1 MTVMTIDFQK
11 TLTVLSSMYL
21 CKPTKD
27 VVEGW
32 RTALSENAPA
42 FLSGLKTALDGL
54 DVSSE
59 QEQEDLL
66 WEYTQLFVGPYK
78 LPCPPWESVYT
89 SPKRLMMQSAFEE
102 VSDSYRREGLV
113 LGGSDVMAD
122 HIGVELN
129 FLALLLRRL
138 DENPAQRSHYV
149 DATKKFVDGHLM
161 QWVPAFTRDL
171 EEAAAYTFYKV
182 LARTTR
188 ELVDAVQGEA
198 LAGIV

>member
-32 RTALSENAPA
+32 RAALSENAPD

-54 DVSSE
+54 DVASE

-89 SPKRLMMQSAFEE
+89 SSKRLMMQSAFEE
-102 VSDSYRREGLV
+102 VSDSYRQEGLI
-113 LGGSDVMAD
+113 LGNDGVMAD

-129 FLALLLRRL
+129 FLALLLQRL
-138 DENPAQRSHYV
+138 DEDPEQRTRYA
-149 DATKKFVDGHLM
+149 DAAKKFVDEHLM
-161 QWVPAFTRDL
+161 KWVMAFTRDL
-171 EEAAAYTFYKV
+171 EEAAAYTFYKE

-188 ELVDAVQGEA
+188 ELIERVQNEA
-198 LAGIV
+198 LGDSV